1 MKSKFL
7 HSNINVTDI
16 DRSVDFYC
24 KALGLK
30 EVRRKRGG
38 NFTIVF
44 LGDGGQTSH
53 QLELTCLD
61 EHEQPY
67 DLGENESHIAFR
79 VDDFDEAHA
88 LHSDMGC
95 LCYENP
101 EMGIY
106 FIEDPDG
113 YWMEI
118 IPPRPGEN

>member
-16 DRSVDFYC
+16 DRSVDFYG

-30 EVRRKRGG
+30 EVRRKRGR

-44 LGDGGQTSH
+44 LGDDGQTSH

-61 EHEQPY
+61 EHKQPY

>member
-7 HSNINVTDI
+7 HSNINVTDL
-16 DRSVDFYC
+16 DRSVNFYGQ
-24 KALGLK
+24 ALGLK
-30 EVRRKRGG
+30 EVRRIRGK

-44 LGDGGQTSH
+44 LGDGQTGH

-61 EHEQPY
+61 EHKHPY
-67 DLGENESHIAFR
+67 DLGENESHIAFH
-79 VDDFDEAHA
+79 VDDFDEARA
-88 LHSDMGC
+88 LHSGMGC
-95 LCYENP
+95 ICYENP